1 MKNLIIPIL
10 ACFLLTGCGSSFQ
23 GFYNKHKNDIGVTSF
38 QLPNFVKAVIGNVSP
53 EVKGLIGNIADL
65 KYMKFENPTPAKR
78 LGLIQELNDVTNH
91 GYIDM
96 FRKNEASLTRMV
108 SVKELGVIL
117 TDVILFKSSETE
129 TTAFYLKGKFD
140 PEKVK
145 ALSDEAKFDDLSK
158 QLQLLA
164 PSSLTPGF
172 NPNNQE

>member
-1 MKNLIIPIL
+1 MGKKIVLVL
-10 ACFLLTGCGSSFQ
+10 FAGLLFNCGSSFQ
-23 GFYNKHKNDIGVTSF
+23 GFYNNHKNDIGVTSF
-38 QLPNFVKAVIGNVSP
+38 QLPNFVKALIGNVSP
-53 EVKGLIGNIADL
+53 EVNAIIGNIADL
-65 KYMKFENPTPAKR
+65 KYMKFDNPSPAER
-78 LGLIQELNDVTNH
+78 LGLIQELSDVTNH

-96 FRKNEASLTRMV
+96 FRKNEESLTRIV

-140 PEKVK
+140 PDKVK
-145 ALSDEAKFDDLSK
+145 ALSDDKKFDDLSK

-172 NPNNQE
+172 NPNN

>member
-1 MKNLIIPIL
+1 MKNMIIPIL

-23 GFYNKHKNDIGVTSF
+23 GFYNNHKNDIGVTSF

-53 EVKGLIGNIADL
+53 EVSDLVGNIADL
-65 KYMKFENPTPAKR
+65 KYMKFENPSPTKR
-78 LGLIQELNDVTNH
+78 LGLIQELSDVTNH

-96 FRKNEASLTRMV
+96 FRKNEESLTRMV

-145 ALSDEAKFDDLSK
+145 ALSDEEKFDDLSK

-172 NPNNQE
+172 NPNN